1 MPPRTNDGG
10 PERERPAPGPG
21 ATAPVEET
29 ASEKAM
35 SEKAV
40 SGETVSG
47 RAAGTPTARPETT
60 ESPGAAGPTGGL
72 RAAGSTGAPRE
83 TVETRGTRTA
93 PAPDPVGPA
102 RPAGP
107 AGTLGTAP
115 PAEAAPVR
123 GTPEA
128 TGTTGVAEAAPT
140 AEGPEAARPADERV
154 AAVRRVAAA
163 GRRWRSVQLGAC
175 AAMLAVGLTAGAI
188 AFGAARDGGDVP
200 VTTAAAVSP
209 GLLAAADLGT
219 DIASLQAHLRDQPRD
234 FGGWATLG
242 LAYVEQART
251 QGDPSRYPQAE
262 QALKRSL
269 ALRPDNDQALAGRAA
284 LAAARHEF
292 ADALTHADRALE
304 LNPYNERALCSR
316 IDALVELGRY
326 DEAARAARTADERRP
341 GVPVFTR
348 YAYVQELR
356 GDTATARRVLDR
368 ALAASTTPG
377 DIAYVA
383 TQLGRLAWSQGDD
396 ATALTHYAR
405 ALAADEEYLPALEG
419 RARAQ
424 AASGRPAEAIE
435 GLEDVVA
442 RFPLPGPLIELGELY
457 EVRGGKGDAAKARD
471 RYRLVD
477 AWTAL
482 ARAGGVNAD
491 LDTALAAADHGDRAA
506 ALRAARAEWDRRRTV
521 HTADA
526 LAWAL
531 HVNGEDAEALPY
543 ARRATATGYR
553 DAAFLYHRGVIERA
567 TGHPADAR
575 AHLAA
580 ALELNP
586 GFSALGAREA
596 RAALKALEAAE

>member
-10 PERERPAPGPG
+10 PERERPASGPG
-21 ATAPVEET
+21 ATAPAEET
-29 ASEKAM
+29 AS
-35 SEKAV
+35 
-40 SGETVSG
+40 GE
-47 RAAGTPTARPETT
+47 AAGPPTARPEATKT
-60 ESPGAAGPTGGL
+60 ADAVEPTGEP
-72 RAAGSTGAPRE
+72 RVAVATG
-83 TVETRGTRTA
+83 TA
-93 PAPDPVGPA
+93 PA
-102 RPAGP
+102 
-107 AGTLGTAP
+107 T
-115 PAEAAPVR
+115 

-128 TGTTGVAEAAPT
+128 AA
-140 AEGPEAARPADERV
+140 PADERV

-188 AFGAARDGGDVP
+188 AFGAVRDGGDAP
-200 VTTAAAVSP
+200 VVTAAAVSP

-219 DIASLQAHLRDQPRD
+219 GIASLQAHLRDQPKD

-269 ALRPDNDQALAGRAA
+269 ALRPDNDQALSGRAA

-292 ADALTHADRALE
+292 ADALAHADRALE

-326 DEAARAARTADERRP
+326 EEAARAARTADERRP

-356 GDTATARRVLDR
+356 GDVPAARRVLDR

-383 TQLGRLAWSQGDD
+383 TQLGQLAWNQGDD
-396 ATALTHYAR
+396 DTALTHYAR
-405 ALAADEEYLPALEG
+405 ALAADEDYLPALEG
-419 RARAQ
+419 RARAL
-424 AASGRPAEAIE
+424 AASGRQAEAIE
-435 GLEDVVA
+435 GLENVVA
-442 RFPLPGPLIELGELY
+442 RFPLPGPLVELGELY
-457 EVRGGKGDAAKARD
+457 EVRGGEGDAARARA

-482 ARAGGVNAD
+482 ARANGVNAD

-531 HVNGEDAEALPY
+531 HVNGEDDEALDY
-543 ARRATATGYR
+543 ARRATATGYGN
-553 DAAFLYHRGVIERA
+553 AAFLYHRGVIERA
-567 TGHPADAR
+567 TGHPDDAR
-575 AHLAA
+575 THLTA

-586 GFSALGAREA
+586 GFSSLGAREA
-596 RAALKALEAAE
+596 RAALKTLEAAE

>member
-10 PERERPAPGPG
+10 PERERPASGPG
-21 ATAPVEET
+21 ATAPAEET
-29 ASEKAM
+29 ASGETG
-35 SEKAV
+35 
-40 SGETVSG
+40 SGETGSG
-47 RAAGTPTARPETT
+47 LTAGTPAARPEAT
-60 ESPGAAGPTGGL
+60 ETAGAAG
-72 RAAGSTGAPRE
+72 AS
-83 TVETRGTRTA
+83 
-93 PAPDPVGPA
+93 
-102 RPAGP
+102 
-107 AGTLGTAP
+107 
-115 PAEAAPVR
+115 
-123 GTPEA
+123 EA
-128 TGTTGVAEAAPT
+128 TGTAKAAGAAP
-140 AEGPEAARPADERV
+140 AAAVPEATRPAEERV

-163 GRRWRSVQLGAC
+163 GRRWRSVRLGAC
-175 AAMLAVGLTAGAI
+175 AALLAVGLTAGAI
-188 AFGAARDGGDVP
+188 AFGAVRDGADAP
-200 VTTAAAVSP
+200 VVTAAAVSP

-219 DIASLQAHLRDQPRD
+219 GIASLQAHLRDQPKD

-262 QALKRSL
+262 RALKRSL

-292 ADALTHADRALE
+292 ADALADADRALG

-326 DEAARAARTADERRP
+326 EEAARAARTADERRP
-341 GVPVFTR
+341 GIPVFTR
-348 YAYVQELR
+348 YAYVRELR
-356 GDTATARRVLDR
+356 GDVAGARRVLDR
-368 ALAASTTPG
+368 ALAASTAPG

-383 TQLGRLAWSQGDD
+383 TQLGLLAWNQGDD

-405 ALAADEEYLPALEG
+405 ALAADEDYLPALEG
-419 RARAQ
+419 RARAL
-424 AASGRPAEAIE
+424 AASGRQAEAIE
-435 GLEDVVA
+435 ELENVVA
-442 RFPLPGPLIELGELY
+442 RFPLPGPLVASGELY
-457 EVRGGKGDAAKARD
+457 EVRGGEGDAAKARD

-482 ARAGGVNAD
+482 ARAGGVNVD

-506 ALRAARAEWDRRRTV
+506 ALRAARAEWNRRRTV

-531 HVNGEDAEALPY
+531 HVNGEDDEALGH
-543 ARRATATGYR
+543 ARQATATGYR
-553 DAAFLYHRGVIERA
+553 NAAFLYHRGVIERA
-567 TGHPADAR
+567 TGHPDDAR
-575 AHLAA
+575 AHLTA